1 MITPRIKPSSF
12 FPEEAADDLFV
23 AQQRKAKLEGY
34 VQTLAAMDELIDF
47 AAMAAA
53 LDKASPRADRSKGG
67 RPPSPTEVLV
77 CWCRTKSGSSAFLI
91 SNDPQHAPEQPA
103 EPEACTARHR

>member
-1 MITPRIKPSSF
+1 MIKPSSF
-12 FPEEAADDLFV
+12 FPEEAADDLFL

-53 LDKASPRADRSKGG
+53 VDNACPRADRSKGR
-67 RPPSPTEVLV
+67 RPPYPTEVLV
-77 CWCRTKSGSSAFLI
+77 RSIRPAVRIHVNWPDGYPVC
-91 SNDPQHAPEQPA
+91 AP
-103 EPEACTARHR
+103 

>member
-53 LDKASPRADRSKGG
+53 CGQGLALVLTAARAVARRTRPRRWCGWCSCRGY
-67 RPPSPTEVLV
+67 TT
-77 CWCRTKSGSSAFLI
+77 CRTSSA
-91 SNDPQHAPEQPA
+91 STRCSTD
-103 EPEACTARHR
+103 

>member
-34 VQTLAAMDELIDF
+34 VQTLAAMRKL
-47 AAMAAA
+47 
-53 LDKASPRADRSKGG
+53 PCSK
-67 RPPSPTEVLV
+67 
-77 CWCRTKSGSSAFLI
+77 
-91 SNDPQHAPEQPA
+91 PETL
-103 EPEACTARHR
+103 CGCHRITST